1 LAAEVG
7 VETVGRRKWAVT
19 DGYIPAWGNGPCPEL
34 ESRDALQPTLK
45 LPIRIQIWGVEHH
58 TFACSNLAA
67 LLERLRLLGSA
78 TE

>member
-1 LAAEVG
+1 M
-7 VETVGRRKWAVT
+7 ETVGRRKWAVT

-58 TFACSNLAA
+58 TLACSNLAA